1 MLTKR
6 VEKLKNESLDA
17 VPHIWIGRGEI
28 VTEAYKKY
36 EGTVSIPVLR
46 AMVFR
51 DIMDKKPICINTGEL
66 IVGEKGIAPGGAP
79 TYPELCCHTK
89 EDFDVMNSR
98 KKISFKVEA
107 ESYRIHEDIIRP
119 YWEKRSIRHKI
130 FENMT
135 VEWKEAYEAGIFTE
149 FMEQRAPGHTV
160 ADRKIFEKGFN
171 TFKEEIQTSI
181 ESLDFMNDKEAYNKR
196 EQLKAMAISCDAIIN
211 FANRHGDKAMALSEM
226 ERDPLRKTELEEI
239 AAVCYRVPANAPT
252 NFREALQAY
261 WFVHLGVTTELNTWD
276 AFNPGRLDQHLDYFY
291 QKGIESG
298 TLDEAEAY
306 ELLNLFWIKFN
317 NQPAPPKVGFTLL
330 ESATY
335 TDFANI
341 NSGGL
346 KADGTDAVNAV
357 SYLVLKCIDEMRLL
371 QPSSN
376 IQLSRK
382 SPDEFLK
389 TALRIIRKGAGQPS
403 IFNADAV
410 IQEMLNMDKSIE
422 DARDGG
428 TSGCVETGAF
438 GKEAYILQGYF
449 NLAKILELVLHNGY
463 DKYTGKQIGLK
474 TGKPSQFKSF
484 DDIMVAFDK
493 QLNHFVDIKIK
504 GSNVIAKLYAE
515 TMPAPFLSVVIDDC
529 IKSGKD
535 YNAGGARYNTSYI
548 QGVGTGTLSDSLSA
562 IKDHVFDTSRFTL
575 ESLVEALDKNF
586 DGELYMQKLLLNR
599 TRKYGN
605 DDDYVDDLMR
615 SMFDMFYN
623 AVNGRPN
630 ATGGSY
636 RINMLPTTCHVYFG
650 SVIGATPNG
659 RLAGQPLSEG
669 ISPSQGADRNGP
681 TAVLKSAAK
690 MDHLKTGGTLLNQK
704 FAPEMMADEKGIQD
718 LSSLVRAYFE
728 MDAHHIQFNVVEAAT
743 LIAAQ
748 KDPEKYSD
756 LIVRV
761 AGYSDYFNNLEEDL
775 QNEIIGRTKH
785 CAFE

>member
-6 VEKLKNESLDA
+6 VEKLRTESLSA
-17 VPHIWIGRGEI
+17 QPHIWIGRGKI
-28 VTEAYKKY
+28 VTETYIKY
-36 EGTVSIPVLR
+36 AGTVSVPVLR
-46 AMVFR
+46 ALTFR
-51 DIMDKKPICINTGEL
+51 DIMEKKPICINDGEL
-66 IVGEKGIAPGGAP
+66 IVGEKGTAPGGAP

-98 KKISFKVEA
+98 KKISFKVNE
-107 ESYRIHEDIIRP
+107 ESYEVHEKLIKP
-119 YWEKRSIRHKI
+119 YWEKRSIRYKI

-135 VEWKEAYEAGIFTE
+135 PKWKEAYEAGIFTE

-171 TFKEEIQTSI
+171 TFKEEIKKSI
-181 ESLDFMNDKEAYNKR
+181 ESLDFINDKEAYNKR
-196 EQLKAMAISCDAIIN
+196 EQLKAMEITCDAIIN
-211 FANRHGDKAMALSEM
+211 FANRHGDQAIALSKIEK
-226 ERDPLRKTELEEI
+226 DPRRKAELKEI
-239 AAVCYRVPANAPT
+239 ARVCYKVPAQAPT
-252 NFREALQAY
+252 SFREALQAY
-261 WFVHLGVTTELNTWD
+261 WFIHLGVTTELNTWD
-276 AFNPGRLDQHLDYFY
+276 AFNPGRLDQHLNHFY
-291 QKGIESG
+291 QEGIKSG
-298 TLDEAEAY
+298 TLAENEAY

-330 ESATY
+330 ESSTY

-346 KADGTDAVNAV
+346 KTDGTDGVNEV
-357 SYLVLKCIDEMRLL
+357 SYLILRCIDEMRLL

-376 IQLSRK
+376 IQLSK
-382 SPDEFLK
+382 KNPDEFLK

-410 IQEMLNMDKSIE
+410 IQEMLNMGKNIE
-422 DARDGG
+422 DAREGG

-449 NLAKILELVLHNGY
+449 NLAKILDLVLHNGF
-463 DKYTGKQIGLK
+463 DKHTMKQIGLK
-474 TGKPSQFKSF
+474 TGNPNEFKSF
-484 DDIMVAFDK
+484 SEVMEAFEI
-493 QLNHFVDIKIK
+493 QLNYFINIKIE
-504 GSNVIAKLYAE
+504 GSNIIGKLYAE

-529 IKSGKD
+529 IANGKD
-535 YNAGGARYNTSYI
+535 YNAGGARYNTAYI
-548 QGVGTGTLSDSLSA
+548 QGVGTGTLSDSFSA
-562 IKDHVFDTSRFTL
+562 IKDHVFDTGKYTL
-575 ESLVEALDKNF
+575 ETLVQAMDKNF
-586 DGELYMQKLLLNR
+586 GDEVYMQKFLLNR

-605 DDDYVDDLMR
+605 DDDYADDLMND
-615 SMFDMFYN
+615 MFKMFYN
-623 AVNGRPN
+623 AVNGRLN
-630 ATGGSY
+630 SVGGTY

-681 TAVLKSAAK
+681 TAVLKSAGK

-704 FAPEMMADEKGIQD
+704 FAPEMMKDEKGID
-718 LSSLVRAYFE
+718 NLSSLVRGYFQ
-728 MDAHHIQFNVVEAAT
+728 MDAHHIQFNVVDAET

-748 KDPEKYSD
+748 KEPDKYSD

-761 AGYSDYFNNLEEDL
+761 AGYSDYFNNLGEDL

-785 CAFE
+785 CSI